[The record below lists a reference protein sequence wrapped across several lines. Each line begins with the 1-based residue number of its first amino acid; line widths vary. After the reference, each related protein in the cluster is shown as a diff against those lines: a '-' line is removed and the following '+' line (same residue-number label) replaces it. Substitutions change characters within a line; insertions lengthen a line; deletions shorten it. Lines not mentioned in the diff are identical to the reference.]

1 MDNIQKTI
9 IKHEHAHIHR
19 HKHGRRLFTV
29 SNIIRY
35 VLVLVFLAFTAFTIA
50 NPYLNFY
57 GSIYT
62 LFLYLAT
69 ACGFFLILFLLFFGF
84 VTKTYQLF
92 SGRFKKH

>member
-29 SNIIRY
+29 GNIIRY

-50 NPYLNFY
+50 NPYLNFMDQY
-57 GSIYT
+57 TRYFYT
-62 LFLYLAT
+62 LLPHAD
-69 ACGFFLILFLLFFGF
+69 
-84 VTKTYQLF
+84 F
-92 SGRFKKH
+92 S